1 MIKYWVTALLL
12 CVHSA
17 LFAQQVL
24 TFEEVIQLG
33 LENNYGVKIAIN
45 EAELAE
51 NDVKIGRSA
60 ILTELN
66 VTYVRSA
73 SGVEV
78 EQRFVDG
85 ANPRVMDKDQSSNM
99 NFNLDAMF
107 GQRADAVVALNRLGK
122 LAEISD

>member
-17 LFAQQVL
+17 LFAQPVL

-60 ILTELN
+60 ILPTLN
-66 VTYVRSA
+66 ATYARS
-73 SGVEV
+73 SSVEDV
-78 EQRFVDG
+78 EQRFVDD
-85 ANPRVMDKDQSSNM
+85 ANPRVIDNAQSSNK
-99 NFNLDAMF
+99 NFNL
-107 GQRADAVVALNRLGK
+107 VA
-122 LAEISD
+122 